1 MIIKRYMKEYI
12 KLRSEAVNMNNPV
25 IRPCVRPCSIL
36 SSIKASLVE
45 VKEFNE
51 GKRKLSSL
59 MDSKKQWDEWI
70 REVESGK

>member
-1 MIIKRYMKEYI
+1 
-12 KLRSEAVNMNNPV
+12 MNNSV
-25 IRPCVRPCSIL
+25 IRPCERPCSIL

-59 MDSKKQWDEWI
+59 THSKKQWDKWI
-70 REVESGK
+70 REVESKL

>member
-1 MIIKRYMKEYI
+1 MNIKRYI
-12 KLRSEAVNMNNPV
+12 KKYYKLSEAIYMNNSV
-25 IRPCVRPCSIL
+25 IRHCKRPCSIL